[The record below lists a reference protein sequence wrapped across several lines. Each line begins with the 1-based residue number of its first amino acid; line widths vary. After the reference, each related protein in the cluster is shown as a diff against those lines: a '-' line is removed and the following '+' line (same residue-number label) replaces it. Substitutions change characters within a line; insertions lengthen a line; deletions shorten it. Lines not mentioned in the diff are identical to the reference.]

1 MAVKIGDVT
10 IRIGASTTE
19 LEKDLRKAERAL
31 QATAQKFNRIGQDL
45 TIGLTAPLAA
55 FGVAA
60 TASFADF
67 ERLSK
72 SLEAVMGDAEAAAV
86 EFEKLRKVA
95 EAPGLALPQVVSA
108 SAKLQAVG
116 LSADDAR
123 KTIAEFGN
131 AVARSGG
138 GAQEFDGAVLALTQI
153 ASKGKI
159 SAEEINQ
166 LGERIF
172 EIRPALQA
180 AFGTAN
186 SEELQKLGISAEEF
200 IAKTTAELS
209 KLQRVEGGLSNSF
222 ENFRDSITGSLS
234 ALGESISKAID
245 LPNLLDRI
253 SSSINDAVT
262 AFRGLSPEV
271 QKFLVI
277 GAGIVASLGP
287 AILIFGKIQLA
298 VGTLQVAFVR
308 LSALLASGGGL
319 GAAFAALT
327 GPVAIAIAAIAAS
340 VYLIYKN
347 WELVKK
353 SLVGVINYFIDLY
366 NESILVRAAVEY
378 IILTF
383 KNLAAAVKLVV
394 NLSINILKGL
404 FKFIIDNF
412 KNAGALIKA
421 VLTADFKAVPGIIS
435 NAYKT
440 AFSNVKELATDSL
453 DDIKEYGSSV
463 GDNIANAVNSTLRNK
478 KIEGITADDIFGSD
492 QEAEVKDRV
501 NNAVAGLGE
510 FDRNAKTKPTKP
522 TKRTELDTSTLDQTI
537 EKFNEARQQ
546 LNENIQ
552 AAVGKQKA
560 FKDIQDIET
569 RLLEAAKKKLPP
581 LELKVQADTSSIGN
595 FTETL
600 KSKAAGLVEKFE
612 GIASTASSLGNSFF
626 NTLNKGFDNREQ
638 RLDDYYNKE
647 KSNIENSLLTEQQK
661 SEQIAALDERTNQQ
675 RKRIARDRAKA
686 EKAQA
691 IFSATIN
698 GALAT
703 LKAFVEGGPILAAI
717 TGALVAAQI
726 AAIAAQPL
734 PSLNVG
740 TDLVKKSGIAM
751 IHKGEAI
758 VPANVV
764 KGGFTGGGNQL
775 TGRLSGID
783 ILISAKNSER
793 YLNRIG

>member
-31 QATAQKFNRIGQDL
+31 QATAQKFTTIGQNM
-45 TIGLTAPLAA
+45 TIGLTAPLLA
-55 FGVAA
+55 FGAASTVA
-60 TASFADF
+60 FADF

-138 GAQEFDGAVLALTQI
+138 GAEQFDGAVLALTQI

-172 EIRPALQA
+172 EIRPALEA
-180 AFGTAN
+180 AFGTSN
-186 SEELQKLGISAEEF
+186 SEELQKLGITAEEF
-200 IAKTTAELS
+200 IAKTTAELA

-222 ENFRDSITGSLS
+222 ENFRDSITASLS
-234 ALGESISKAID
+234 TLGESISKAVD
-245 LPNLLDRI
+245 LPKLLDSI
-253 SSSINDAVT
+253 SSSINSAVSS
-262 AFRGLSPEV
+262 FKSLSPEV
-271 QKFLVI
+271 QRFLVI
-277 GAGIVASLGP
+277 GAGIVAALGP

-298 VGTLQVAFVR
+298 IGTLQIAFVK

-319 GAAFAALT
+319 SAAFAVLT
-327 GPVAIAIAAIAAS
+327 GPVAVAVAAVAAS

-347 WELVKK
+347 WELVKR
-353 SLVGVINYFIDLY
+353 SLVDVINYFIDLY
-366 NESILVRAAVEY
+366 NESIIVQAAVQY
-378 IILTF
+378 VITTF
-383 KNLAAAVKLVV
+383 KNLAATVKLAV
-394 NLSINILKGL
+394 NISINILKGL

-421 VLTADFKAVPGIIS
+421 VLTGDFAAVPDIIT

-440 AFSNVKELATDSL
+440 AFSNVKDIATDSL
-453 DDIKEYGSSV
+453 EDIKDYGNKV
-463 GDNIANAVNSTLRNK
+463 GNNIVDGVSAVLRGK
-478 KIEGITADDIFGSD
+478 KIQGITAEDIFGSD
-492 QEAEVKDRV
+492 EEKQVKDRV
-501 NNAVAGLGE
+501 NSIISPTGDFE
-510 FDRNAKTKPTKP
+510 RTAKSKVKPE
-522 TKRTELDTSTLDQTI
+522 KRKALDTSSLEETI
-537 EKFNEARQQ
+537 QKFAEARQQ

-552 AAVGKQKA
+552 TAVGKQKA
-560 FKDIQDIET
+560 FKDIEDIEK
-569 RLLEAAKKKLPP
+569 RLVDAAAKKLPP
-581 LELKVQADTSSIGN
+581 LELKVQADTSGIGN
-595 FTETL
+595 FTESL

-612 GIASTASSLGNSFF
+612 GIASAASNLGNSFF
-626 NTLNKGFDNREQ
+626 STISKGFDNREQ
-638 RLDDYYNKE
+638 RLDDYYSKE
-647 KSNIENSLLTEQQK
+647 KSNIENSYLTEEEK
-661 SEQIAALDERTNQQ
+661 ANRISALDERTNQQ

-686 EKAQA
+686 DKAQA

-703 LKAFVEGGPILAAI
+703 LKAFAEGGPILAAI

-734 PSLNVG
+734 PSLAIG
-740 TDLVKKSGIAM
+740 TDMVKRDGMAM
-751 IHKGEAI
+751 NHKGEAI
-758 VPANVV
+758 VPASVV

-783 ILISAKNSER
+783 ILVSARNSER
-793 YLNRIG
+793 YLNKIG

>member
-10 IRIGASTTE
+10 IRIGASTNE

-31 QATAQKFNRIGQDL
+31 QATAQKFSRIGQDL

-72 SLEAVMGDAEAAAV
+72 SLEAVMGDAEAAAI

-209 KLQRVEGGLSNSF
+209 KLQRVEGGLSNAF

-245 LPNLLDRI
+245 LPNLLDKI

-271 QKFLVI
+271 QKFLVV

-298 VGTLQVAFVR
+298 VGTLQVAFVK

-383 KNLAAAVKLVV
+383 KNLADAVKLVV

-421 VLTADFKAVPGIIS
+421 VLTGDFKAVPDIIS

-501 NNAVAGLGE
+501 NNAVAGLGDFE
-510 FDRNAKTKPTKP
+510 RNAKTKPVKP
-522 TKRTELDTSTLDQTI
+522 TKRAELDTSTLDQTI
-537 EKFNEARQQ
+537 TKFNEARQQ

-552 AAVGKQKA
+552 AAVGKQRA
-560 FKDIQDIET
+560 FKDIQDIES

-581 LELKVQADTSSIGN
+581 LELKVQADTSSIGI

-612 GIASTASSLGNSFF
+612 GIASTASNLGNSFF
-626 NTLNKGFDNREQ
+626 NTLSKGFDNREQ

-647 KSNIENSLLTEQQK
+647 KANIENSLLTEQQK

-740 TDLVKKSGIAM
+740 TDLVKKDGLAM

-764 KGGFTGGGNQL
+764 KGGFTGGGGQL

-783 ILISAKNSER
+783 ILISARNSER